1 MVNSTLP
8 QLEQKVQLSGIS
20 WQTYQALLSELSDRR
35 LCLTYN
41 QGNLEIMVPSPEHE
55 FYKTLMGRFVETIAE
70 ELKIK
75 IHPLGSTTFAR
86 EDLGRGLEPAECFY
100 IRNQAAV
107 KGKKRLDP
115 TQDSPPDLVVEIDIT
130 SSSRDRMASYAALGV
145 PEIWR
150 YDGKVFRVYQ
160 LQNQEYQLSEASLA
174 FPNVAIAEITRFLEQ
189 SATTD
194 YLVVPEKP
202 PNFLGT
208 QTPSSMV
215 EGVQPANSRGAS
227 KRITK
232 KCGFEA
238 LWKLLVSLEFAR
250 E

>member
-1 MVNSTLP
+1 MRILQAIALSFYLVVKAMVAPQPSENSCMVSLTLP

-20 WQTYQALLSELSDRR
+20 WQTYQTLLSELSDRR
-35 LCLTYN
+35 LRLTYN

-86 EDLGRGLEPAECFY
+86 EDLGRGLEPDECFY

-115 TQDSPPDLVVEIDIT
+115 NQDPPPDLVIEIDIT
-130 SSSRDRMASYAALGV
+130 SSSRDRMTSYAALGV

-174 FPNVAIAEITRFLEQ
+174 FPNIAIAEITRFLEQ
-189 SATTD
+189 SATID
-194 YLVVPEKP
+194 YLDLVAAFRDWLK
-202 PNFLGT
+202 T
-208 QTPSSMV
+208 Q
-215 EGVQPANSRGAS
+215 VQ
-227 KRITK
+227 
-232 KCGFEA
+232 
-238 LWKLLVSLEFAR
+238 
-250 E
+250 

>member
-1 MVNSTLP
+1 MVSPTLP

-20 WQTYQALLSELSDRR
+20 WQTYQALLHELSDRR
-35 LCLTYN
+35 LRLTYN
-41 QGNLEIMVPSPEHE
+41 QGNLEIMVPSSEHE

-86 EDLGRGLEPAECFY
+86 EDLGRGLEPDECFY

-115 TQDSPPDLVVEIDIT
+115 TQDPPPDLVIEIDIT

-145 PEIWR
+145 PEIWHC
-150 YDGKVFRVYQ
+150 DGKVFRVYQ
-160 LQNQEYQLSEASLA
+160 LQNQEYQPSETSLA
-174 FPNVAIAEITRFLEQ
+174 FPNIAIAEVTRFLEQ

-194 YLVVPEKP
+194 YLDLVATFRDWLK
-202 PNFLGT
+202 T
-208 QTPSSMV
+208 Q
-215 EGVQPANSRGAS
+215 VQ
-227 KRITK
+227 
-232 KCGFEA
+232 
-238 LWKLLVSLEFAR
+238 
-250 E
+250 

>member
-1 MVNSTLP
+1 MASPTFL

-35 LCLTYN
+35 LRLTYN

-86 EDLGRGLEPAECFY
+86 EDLGRGLEPDECFY

-115 TQDSPPDLVVEIDIT
+115 TQDPPPDLVIEIDIT

-150 YDGKVFRVYQ
+150 YDGKVFQVYQ

-174 FPNVAIAEITRFLEQ
+174 FPNIAIAEIVHFLEQ

-194 YLVVPEKP
+194 YLDLVAAFRDWLK
-202 PNFLGT
+202 T
-208 QTPSSMV
+208 Q
-215 EGVQPANSRGAS
+215 
-227 KRITK
+227 
-232 KCGFEA
+232 
-238 LWKLLVSLEFAR
+238 VS
-250 E
+250 